1 MVTDVTAITR
11 LNTGYAE
18 SRVLHSAVEVGV
30 FQLLA
35 GGPLSTAEI
44 CARRELHPRLVEDF
58 LGALVALGLLVREGP
73 GYANSAVAQE
83 VLVPGGPLFLGG
95 RVKAAAQRHYHTWG
109 RLTEALRDGRP
120 KAKLGL
126 DAMERLYS
134 DPVAARAFFSHMDA
148 NNAVVA
154 PQLAARV
161 DWSPYRSFVDAG
173 GARGNVAAELVL
185 AHPHLGGHVM
195 DLAQAEP
202 LFDEL
207 MAERGTTDGVT
218 FHPGD
223 FFTDELPSADV
234 ILFGHVLHDWSA
246 EQCQELV
253 NRAFRALPSG
263 GALVVY
269 DQMLDEEAPDL
280 RSLIGSLNVALLSEG
295 GSEYTV
301 AEFRAWA
308 EKAGFRF
315 DRAERLA
322 RGNDTIAIAHKD

>member
-1 MVTDVTAITR
+1 MVTDATDITR
-11 LNTGYAE
+11 LNTAYAE
-18 SRVLHSAVEVGV
+18 ARILHSAVEVGV
-30 FQLLA
+30 FELLA
-35 GGPLSTAEI
+35 EGPRSAAEI
-44 CARRELHPRLVEDF
+44 CAGCGLHPRLVQDF
-58 LGALVALGLLVREGP
+58 LNALVAQGLLVRDGES
-73 GYANSAVAQE
+73 YADSTVARE
-83 VLVPGGPLFLGG
+83 VLVPGGQLFLGG

-109 RLTEALRDGRP
+109 KLTEALRDGAA
-120 KAKLGL
+120 KAKMGL

-134 DPVAARAFFSHMDA
+134 DPVTARAFFSHMDA

-161 DWSPYRSFVDAG
+161 DWSGYRSFVDAG

-185 AHPHLGGHVM
+185 AHPHLEGHVM

-207 MAERGTTDGVT
+207 MAERGTTGHVT

-223 FFTDELPSADV
+223 FFTDALPPADV
-234 ILFGHVLHDWSA
+234 IVFGHVLHDWSA
-246 EQCQELV
+246 EQRQDLV
-253 NRAFRALPSG
+253 NRAFQVLPAG

-315 DRAERLA
+315 GHAQRLP
-322 RGNDTIAIAHKD
+322 RGNDTIAVAHKD